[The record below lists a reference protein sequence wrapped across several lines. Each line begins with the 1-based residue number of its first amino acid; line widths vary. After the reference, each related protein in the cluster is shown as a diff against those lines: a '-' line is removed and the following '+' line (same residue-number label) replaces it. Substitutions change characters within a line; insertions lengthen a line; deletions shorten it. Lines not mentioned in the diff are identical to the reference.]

1 MWQKIKCFF
10 AELFKVMKWH
20 DWETVSETKSEYE
33 PELVNGALFCKC
45 CGKNA
50 FYTRLKGGKDD

>member
-33 PELVNGALFCKC
+33 PELVNGIFVCKC
-45 CGKNA
+45 CGKIA
-50 FYTRLKGGKDD
+50 FYTRLKGEKDD